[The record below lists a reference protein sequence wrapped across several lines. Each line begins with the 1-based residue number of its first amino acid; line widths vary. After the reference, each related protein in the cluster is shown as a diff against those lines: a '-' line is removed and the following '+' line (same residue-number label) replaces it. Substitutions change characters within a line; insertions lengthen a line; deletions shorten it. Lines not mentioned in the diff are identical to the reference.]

1 MNPPPLTL
9 TLKSSTFHLS
19 PERTIGSDIFTR
31 AISGGK
37 VLRGIPLMNV
47 LPEPFFTMARAIA
60 VFLFPL
66 TSNTRFFSTFS
77 GFSGFSGFSALTVSC
92 SLNFFIHQF
101 RLRDPPES
109 RRGIVVLTR
118 QLQGRWLLSSR

>member
-9 TLKSSTFHLS
+9 TLKSSPFHLS

-31 AISGGK
+31 AISGVK

-77 GFSGFSGFSALTVSC
+77 GFSGFSALTVSC
-92 SLNFFIHQF
+92 SLNFFIHQS
-101 RLRDPPES
+101 RLRGPPES

-118 QLQGRWLLSSR
+118 QRQELWLLAVR